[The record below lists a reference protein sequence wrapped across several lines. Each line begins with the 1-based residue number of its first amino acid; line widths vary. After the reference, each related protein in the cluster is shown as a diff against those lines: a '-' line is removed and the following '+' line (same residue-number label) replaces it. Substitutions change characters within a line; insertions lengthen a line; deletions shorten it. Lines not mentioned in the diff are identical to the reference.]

1 MMEHHLERS
10 RTGGDDGIGDGEEIG
25 KEVTS
30 KR

>member
-10 RTGGDDGIGDGEEIG
+10 RTGGDDGIGDDEDG